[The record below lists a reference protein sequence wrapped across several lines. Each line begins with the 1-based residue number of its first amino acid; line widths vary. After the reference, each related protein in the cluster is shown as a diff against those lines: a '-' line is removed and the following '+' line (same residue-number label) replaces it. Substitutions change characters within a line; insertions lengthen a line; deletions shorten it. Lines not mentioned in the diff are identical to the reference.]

1 MGSLGSDYRPR
12 HLDPDYVFE
21 LINSRRPDD
30 LFQYLD
36 TIPGAS
42 GDAHCLK
49 VRHAAIMS
57 MQPRSSGDEDSWIL
71 HCARFARFEATNS
84 RLCAPQMARNPPN
97 LTSDAG
103 HYMQRPNSSSYSRN
117 MLATH
122 EPDSSELRHSASLNQ
137 LSASSS
143 QTPAATFPPKQAN
156 SNVDYRHATMVN
168 QLFASSS
175 QIPAATFPPKQANS
189 NVDYRHVTTVNQLS
203 TSGLR
208 TPAATFPPMHGN
220 SNDVLLSAS
229 SSRIPA
235 AMFPPTQANSN
246 VDYRHA
252 AMLNQ
257 SSAPSSMIPAATFPP
272 MHEYSNDVLRHGT
285 MHTQLSASRSRIHT
299 ATFPPLQANSN
310 GAQAFAEQSPGRP
323 VSEQMAPQELM
334 QNIISPQELQ
344 QNNQGTPA
352 VGVQS
357 LCHSGSEQF
366 TQQMLM
372 QNREVLPPTVA
383 IKGKK
388 TSEVDELNTR
398 ILRLNVASLV
408 AQDGTRSAV
417 GVLIRDGS
425 TAKFITARSFAP
437 IMRTEPD
444 LLFAAACCEGIKIAL
459 SYQPTTILLESHL
472 IYLLDGL
479 CASQNKPPDVEQLNE
494 LLSLKTIHFM
504 AQRISEESNQAARQL
519 ALYALHKKVSNM
531 VFKDPP
537 DWLSTFL

>member
-143 QTPAATFPPKQAN
+143 QT
-156 SNVDYRHATMVN
+156 
-168 QLFASSS
+168 
-175 QIPAATFPPKQANS
+175 PAATFPPKQANS